1 MGTLQINILGTSFAI
16 QAEESNDYLETLL
29 AYYTQMVDQV
39 KNASGSDSLKT
50 AILAGIMLCD
60 ELYKEKIAS
69 KQQLPSEDLNE
80 LEKITLNLI
89 KKIDKVIDV

>member
-1 MGTLQINILGTSFAI
+1 MGTLQIHLLGTSFAI
-16 QAEESNDYLETLL
+16 QAEESNEYLETLL
-29 AYYTQMVDQV
+29 AYYRQTVEQV
-39 KNASGSDSLKT
+39 QNTAGSDQLKT

-60 ELYKEKIAS
+60 ELYKEKTAN
-69 KQQLPSEDLNE
+69 KQKLPSEDLNE

>member
-16 QAEESNDYLETLL
+16 QAEESTDYLETLL
-29 AYYTQMVDQV
+29 AYYEQTLEQVQKSTGPDQ
-39 KNASGSDSLKT
+39 LKA

-60 ELYKEKIAS
+60 ELYKEKIAN
-69 KQQLPSEDLNE
+69 KNKTANAELIE

-89 KKIDKVIDV
+89 DKIDKVIDV